1 MTANGCESG
10 ESSQGNIFELTQ
22 VQYAR
27 VAGPDTLKKER
38 QSV

>member
-10 ESSQGNIFELTQ
+10 ESSQGNIFELT
-22 VQYAR
+22 AR